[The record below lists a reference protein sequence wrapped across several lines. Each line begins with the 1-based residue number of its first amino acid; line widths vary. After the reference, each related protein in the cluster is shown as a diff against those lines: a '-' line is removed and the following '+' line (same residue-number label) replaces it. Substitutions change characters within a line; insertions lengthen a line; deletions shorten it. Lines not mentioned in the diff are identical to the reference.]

1 MTCSAEEVTRP
12 LGFVPGI
19 PESYRSRQ
27 GTLCLWRPARGV
39 LLTRVVGV
47 LRTDAAAA
55 IETAVLKTAS
65 EERRIISFHDW
76 EEMTNYDSESRVR
89 LTAVAESVQKVCTG
103 IHFLVRSPIV
113 ALGVRTA
120 NLMLGGRCTLHPSRA
135 GFERAL
141 RRALE
146 P

>member
-1 MTCSAEEVTRP
+1 MTCTAEESARP

-19 PESYRSRQ
+19 PETYCSRQ
-27 GTLCLWRPARGV
+27 GTLYLWRPARG
-39 LLTRVVGV
+39 LLVTCVVGV

-55 IETAVLKTAS
+55 IETSVLKSAS
-65 EERRIISFHDW
+65 DEGRNISFHDW

-89 LTAVAESVQKVCTG
+89 LTAAAQHALKHCAG

-135 GFERAL
+135 AFERAL
-141 RRALE
+141 RQLLR